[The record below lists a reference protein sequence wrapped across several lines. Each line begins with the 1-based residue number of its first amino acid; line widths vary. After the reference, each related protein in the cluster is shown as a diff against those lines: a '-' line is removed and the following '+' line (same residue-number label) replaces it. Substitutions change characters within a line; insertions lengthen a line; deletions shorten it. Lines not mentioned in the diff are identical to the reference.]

1 MNNIHEYSE
10 IKKEFR
16 DSIYNS
22 LVNGYT
28 EAAKNAAFDISKK
41 KLEIEFKERNLDTS
55 SLDKILNKRIND
67 AFNNVKFNFKIDNI
81 DIGDLIGI
89 DDSALQSKIQK
100 IYSESE
106 NLTAKGAKKL
116 LAAIEVGK
124 GKNINLYDALGVA
137 NNDSSALKKRMK
149 EIRSITRMSADAVD
163 EFLAFVS
170 SASSDVDINIQ
181 SIVNKLTDNV
191 KNSSKIID
199 TIIKNE
205 VDTWSNTV
213 NNSLR
218 GMSLDDKQIAI
229 FAELEDKVS
238 SGVISAE
245 NALRALNAAIGKGI
259 DSGNFKS
266 LNDAMNYLLTGISN
280 FYKQTNGKQISGFWD
295 NFKRSLDASDPSI
308 KEELKSLGL
317 IKEELNDIKLVNDG
331 MVKSGG
337 IIGDNI
343 TLLATKPQNGNI
355 TKRYEDTIKLK
366 EKLDEAAKAGINVS
380 RILDVVYDKETGMML
395 EAQKTAK
402 GGILGSIYG
411 QNDNDFVNTDFLN
424 ATDEQIQKLISDL
437 ITLNK
442 LGLGVDVNTSNIF
455 YDKESGFSFIDL
467 DLNPTKYENEKELLS
482 EFTNGVVDEIKIF
495 YETIGDL
502 SNNDVLDKFSERFSQ
517 LSESMIS
524 GYAKGQHSH
533 STSVDAENLEHDFTD
548 GVEIGVN
555 KDLKKLEASGEKAA
569 NAFKTGYENELSS
582 LESENKNGLLSGKES
597 LEELLKIYQKL
608 GTTNGFQDNL
618 NQISEAILNIVQSE
632 KKLDASEMQKF
643 ATILKGLTFVE
654 GDSPITK
661 TPYNIDEAISTL
673 NKLKA
678 LSNKSDISS
687 SSTTDVVKENID
699 AIERQ
704 TEAQEHLND
713 AKREEPKITETFT
726 QDSGQLSFF
735 DSQAEKINGVSE
747 YIVEEK
753 EAFDKLEPS
762 IQNAISLLDE
772 YANKDLSHANEK
784 GLWSVGEKI
793 EYAIKNIRSDVTVQ
807 DSILQSAESNYLKI
821 KDVIQKRKDT
831 IEEYKK
837 QERDFWNNY
846 ASQTGSRSVEID
858 SKNSNKEILSKAKYK
873 TINPKDALYVANEIA
888 RDLNIDKKKFDV
900 NSVSK
905 MIRTYVTKN
914 TGYNDILES
923 IAIALKDNN
932 DGMYDK
938 VRKYIS
944 SSKIRVSD
952 GVRSEFGDD
961 YNKIAGTI
969 GLKNLSSNSGTE
981 ITHVLSA
988 MNEDLGTTFK
998 SLDNVQDAF
1007 RELYKYLSNP
1017 PSSIDEKLKDIS
1029 SDVDKHIREII
1040 DNLISLN
1047 AIPAH
1052 ENGVGFSPDEI
1063 DSLKNGTYAGKDVI
1077 DTEKKISEQN
1087 DIVAESEKNASSAI
1101 EESTDD
1107 IKQQTTAIE
1116 ENSSSKKE
1124 QISENENLKK
1134 SIEDISKTTDSSI
1147 ESDKKEISAIQEK
1160 KNNLKQL
1167 NDTIDLMISKREEM
1181 ESDQAKYTMM
1191 SNYMSAY
1198 NKATNISNKNMQSDG
1213 TDGFVK
1219 FDFLDMAKKKMHET
1233 GNEQEKLIK
1242 AAVYYGNYLKTL
1254 GKGVAAE
1261 SIIIGE
1267 KDITDTLIDYYNK
1280 MSELSKNEN
1289 GLINESDLI
1298 DKVKSL
1304 IPALTRINSQ
1314 INELSEQSKA
1324 LSSEIKE
1331 LEKEESYLSGKG
1343 KKSKR
1348 KKTDNQMSIDFN
1360 NTDGKNNNN
1369 LLSNLR
1375 EVGKNQ
1381 KNYHE
1386 VSKAKISSENI
1397 LGEVSDMQ
1405 SLGAKITEIN
1415 SLIERKN
1422 QLFKIEELVVQEAVS
1437 SERNYLQLLIV
1448 KLEGIIDLLNKI
1460 SEYDIK
1466 FNIDFKGLNKIIS
1479 DDNNKDKFKDIA
1491 KNITEFVDTL
1501 NTLKLND
1508 NNVLNVISEVL
1519 SKGDEL
1525 SNLAKIINSSKK
1537 DIKKSVKTKEQ
1548 KDNADNT
1555 TEGNK
1560 NAADDANK
1568 LKSEID
1574 GLNSKLQSLSKR
1586 ASEMSKLGRYTSEF
1600 QNRLSAL
1607 ARSADDFRI
1616 NGIDENNISR
1626 ANQYID
1632 ELDTIIKVT
1641 SKLKE
1646 NNVASYNTLEKYQLK
1661 ITQTLAK
1668 NTNAREEFKAGF
1680 RDLYDKIS
1688 EMIKAGNFADEQVN
1702 EVIHSY
1708 NRLNTAMI
1716 QSGKTGDSMWKRLGQ
1731 RLQDANARLFATYF
1745 SWQDLIR
1752 YARTAAT
1759 TVIQLDTALVDLRK
1773 TTTMSTKE
1781 LNEFYYS
1788 SNDIAQRMGVTT
1800 EEIINQAAAF
1810 SRLGYSSK
1818 EAAIQMSELSSQ
1830 FASISP
1836 DMDVSTA
1843 TDGLV
1848 SIMKAFNVEVGD
1860 VERQILD
1867 NINIIGNTA
1876 ATSNGEIVDML
1887 TRSSAAMKEANN
1899 SLEETI
1905 ALETAAVEVTRNA
1918 ETTGTA
1924 FKTLSMRIRGYDE
1937 ETEELSEDLQNI
1949 SGDIADLTKTAS
1961 SPYGISLF
1969 EKDDPNTYKST
1980 YQLLKDISEIWD
1992 ELTDKQQA
2000 GLLEKIAGKRGGQVV
2015 ASVLNNFDAVD
2026 KALNNM
2032 ENASGSADRE
2042 MEVIQDSITFKINEL
2057 KQVWVGVL
2065 QDMIKRDDIGELISS
2080 ISNLSKGLGNAISGV
2095 APILK
2100 LFIDLLG
2107 DISNILSAVI
2117 DIFGKSTPYI
2127 AGFSTIII
2135 KSLPSLKS
2143 FYKRLIYVQDAINGI
2158 SDLEIS
2164 IDESTGLLDKTSLAS
2179 YTDAIKGLNAEQAK
2193 LVLSTTE
2200 LDVAQK
2206 KQVLTKAGL
2215 IASSEAI
2222 RGDLA
2227 QEAILTSALSEA
2239 EKERILT
2246 SLGITTSMTGQE
2258 VATVML
2264 TEAELEEALAAEG
2277 VVGENAKIIV
2287 SNTGVIASNTA
2298 TSVSFGT
2305 LAKSIGSAALSMAKW
2320 LVTTPAGWATTII
2333 GGIVGI
2339 THAISSHNKKAEE
2352 AKKEAREAAEDAKE
2366 LLSTVQ
2372 SNISDTE
2379 SKIQSLNNELSSID
2393 KKLKEIR
2400 SSGKLDLTSK
2410 EQLQNLNT
2418 QKNLLLQQQKIL
2430 ERNLELQIKSEA
2442 KSAKELLKTQYEYK
2456 SYNIST
2462 HGDIDSND
2470 VVAND
2475 YNTAATNLSYDI
2487 RNLYANYLRQLQG
2500 GMSTGNVSD
2509 AIDSQKVEISN
2520 YLSYLMDIMNSFVD
2534 VDGNVISGYE
2544 AEYERIKN
2552 TINNLQVLSDPSS
2565 IVDIIN
2571 DIKSNDFNVAEE
2583 YEKILNDVY
2592 AEGDYDF
2599 SNLNEDFVK
2608 IMAENGIDKDTLE
2621 SIFRLKEAE
2630 YDAMISKIDSKY
2642 NYENMPTHKVGDIKP
2657 RLTSSDPIV
2666 QYTQEEVEAEQDA
2679 SDRIKKINEELKDYA
2694 YNNPVEFGM
2703 ISSYDDDFINLGK
2716 AIDKYIADGLLIDD
2730 AIEEAIK
2737 DILREAKE
2745 YAKNNPIEVEIN
2757 PTKSLSQLKSDW
2769 GSFNDIYNEIVG
2781 GKTVSADSIAGL
2793 EEAFGNLDSYD
2804 DFIKVMTEEPYDTDK
2819 KHKALNEL
2827 ATDYANNSELIQNLT
2842 KANLEYAKSELI
2854 KNGATAESADLYLKS
2869 KLGTEYNA
2877 NLEIQD
2883 LDIRSEESVK
2893 AIQQEYDEIEN
2904 EIKARQIDLNKTVYG
2919 NIDTN
2924 NRQVINWTKDT
2935 LEQYKD
2941 VLQEWDEDAAN
2952 DWDSYVENM
2961 QGSYS
2966 TVMGGSQEIQGV
2978 EIAFSPILQ
2987 TENGAEL
2994 LSSDT
2999 VTNYLNQI
3007 VDAAKDDTGK
3017 IDFNKVLQLDAEGIE
3032 VDGKKI
3038 NGLIADIGDTAYKT
3052 GEAMH
3057 FTGAL
3062 GAMNDAIIKLGASTK
3077 NLSEMTA
3084 EEIAYLISE
3093 GMAAG
3098 QDTTALRLYLAEKIR
3113 ANQITLSTSGDMSN
3127 LLMLVKALG
3136 GASDAL
3142 AKYSEIKAALDSGK
3156 SWSGNTTADLNTLAG
3171 LAKHAQDEIAAA
3183 LGGGQKVNLDF
3194 GGVPPTDGG
3203 GAGSSS
3209 DDSADDFE
3217 ETIDWVEVKIQRLEE
3232 EISRLDKTVG
3242 NTYTN
3247 WINRNTA
3254 LAQQIA
3260 DTTEEIGL
3268 QQLSYE
3274 RYMKEANSIDL
3285 SEEYKSKVRSGAL
3298 DIETI
3303 TDENTK
3309 QKIDEYTE
3317 WYNKA
3322 VACSDAIQDLTINL
3336 GDLAKLKFDNVKKE
3350 YDDFMDT
3357 VSAYADIV
3365 DARISNVE
3373 ERGYFVDKSYYEKLQ
3388 QYEQKNN
3395 QELNKEYA
3403 ALQKKLEEAISSGAI
3418 EEGSEA
3424 WREMHNEILGVEK
3437 AIVDSDTE
3445 LVKLSNTIRQ
3455 LEWDYFDYGLDRMK
3469 RIADEAEFINGLFKE
3484 NNKYTDNGYLTEQGW
3499 GSAGMIGIRYDTYMK
3514 AAVEY
3519 AKEREKIETELAN
3532 DKNNKDLIARYEELV
3547 DAQQD
3552 AIKSAEQEKEAMK
3565 SLVQEGINRHLES
3578 LSELIDKYKEAQQSA
3593 KELYE
3598 YQKDIAKKTDNITRL
3613 EKILSAYSGDTSEE
3627 TRKIVQQTQVEL
3639 DDAREELSE
3648 TEWDHYISETEKIL
3662 DNMYTEYE
3670 EVLNARL
3677 DDIDALMNYMVDES
3691 NIHADQIKESVD
3703 KVAEDVGYQLTS
3715 QFGSILDSD
3724 NADILTTFSGDFK
3737 NYSANVLQILE
3748 AIRKEVAP
3756 ESIIPVLDENYGK
3769 EPTDGATG
3777 KGSGNGS
3784 NGNGYG
3790 NGSGGSSSGSGSG
3803 DSGSSSGGGDGNPE
3817 VGDAVTFVSGKYTAD
3832 SYGGGASGSKRLGEQ
3847 VYITLT
3853 NPGAKRPYHI
3863 GVEPQFSRNSS
3874 LGWVSLDQLS
3884 GYYTGSKN
3892 ISEDQLAWT
3901 QEKGRELIYR
3911 ASDGAMLTPLG
3922 EGDKVFTKQM
3932 SDNLWNVANGMM
3944 PNLKS
3949 TTAIPNISGAIGNTI
3964 NNSNSITVSLP
3975 NVQNYDE
3982 FKSALQKDTKF
3993 EKFVQQVTLGEVLGK
4008 NSLKKNKY

>member
-317 IKEELNDIKLVNDG
+317 IKEELSDIKLVNDG

-533 STSVDAENLEHDFTD
+533 SPSVDAENLEHDFTD

-704 TEAQEHLND
+704 TEVQEHLND

-747 YIVEEK
+747 SIVEEK

-793 EYAIKNIRSDVTVQ
+793 EYAIKNIRSDMTVQ

-1087 DIVAESEKNASSAI
+1087 YIVAESEKNASSAI

-1219 FDFLDMAKKKMHET
+1219 FDFLDMAKKKMQET

-1254 GKGVAAE
+1254 EKGVAAE

-1560 NAADDANK
+1560 NATDDANK

-1646 NNVASYNTLEKYQLK
+1646 NNVSSYNTLEKYQLK

-1788 SNDIAQRMGVTT
+1788 SNDIAQRMGVAT

-1848 SIMKAFNVEVGD
+1848 SIMKAFNIEVGD

-2042 MEVIQDSITFKINEL
+2042 MEVIQDSIAFKINEL

-2065 QDMIKRDDIGELISS
+2065 QDMIKRGDIGELISS

-2107 DISNILSAVI
+2107 DISNILSAVT

-2143 FYKRLIYVQDAINGI
+2143 FYNRLRYVQDAINGI
-2158 SDLEIS
+2158 SNLTIS
-2164 IDESTGLLDKTSLAS
+2164 TNASNGLLDETSLAS
-2179 YTDAIKGLNAEQAK
+2179 YTAAIQGLNAEQAK
-2193 LVLSTTE
+2193 LVLSTAE
-2200 LDVAQK
+2200 LDVNQK
-2206 KQVLTKAGL
+2206 KQVLTHAGL

-2239 EKERILT
+2239 EKERLLT

-2277 VVGENAKIIV
+2277 IVGENAKIIV
-2287 SNTGVIASNTA
+2287 SNTGVVASNTA
-2298 TSVSFGT
+2298 TSVSFET

-2339 THAISSHNKKAEE
+2339 THAISSHNKKVEE
-2352 AKKEAREAAEDAKE
+2352 AKKEAREAAEQA
-2366 LLSTVQ
+2366 V
-2372 SNISDTE
+2372 
-2379 SKIQSLNNELSSID
+2379 SSID
-2393 KKLKEIR
+2393 
-2400 SSGKLDLTSK
+2400 
-2410 EQLQNLNT
+2410 
-2418 QKNLLLQQQKIL
+2418 
-2430 ERNLELQIKSEA
+2430 QIDS
-2442 KSAKELLKTQYEYK
+2442 EYK
-2456 SYNIST
+2456 N
-2462 HGDIDSND
+2462 
-2470 VVAND
+2470 
-2475 YNTAATNLSYDI
+2475 
-2487 RNLYANYLRQLQG
+2487 
-2500 GMSTGNVSD
+2500 
-2509 AIDSQKVEISN
+2509 
-2520 YLSYLMDIMNSFVD
+2520 NS
-2534 VDGNVISGYE
+2534 
-2544 AEYERIKN
+2544 N
-2552 TINNLQVLSDPSS
+2552 TINDL
-2565 IVDIIN
+2565 
-2571 DIKSNDFNVAEE
+2571 K
-2583 YEKILNDVY
+2583 KRY
-2592 AEGDYDF
+2592 AELAQG
-2599 SNLNEDFVK
+2599 VK
-2608 IMAENGIDKDTLE
+2608 
-2621 SIFRLKEAE
+2621 
-2630 YDAMISKIDSKY
+2630 
-2642 NYENMPTHKVGDIKP
+2642 
-2657 RLTSSDPIV
+2657 
-2666 QYTQEEVEAEQDA
+2666 
-2679 SDRIKKINEELKDYA
+2679 
-2694 YNNPVEFGM
+2694 
-2703 ISSYDDDFINLGK
+2703 NLGK
-2716 AIDKYIADGLLIDD
+2716 ANQSQGNLSNDEYKEFLDYSNQLAELFPQLTNSYDENGNALLSLNGSIEKIVTSIETLIEDYQHLSQQEIFDNMDDIWSGFKVDVGDNSDEIKKMEEDYQSFINMYNDFQKARFGLHSDGSDIYSDDDKFFSLSGFNLLTPEGKDAFAALLGDDLSPSDLSIDITNSSYDLSKLTAEQIRVIAENFQKISEQYELQINNLKGTIDNSNNTLSKSIIEGIGSQYSYQSLSSKGQSIVNGLIENFDFSTIDADNWDDAYKQIENMFIIPLQTVLDDPSTAAQFNNIYSKLLTINPDDSLEKNTSILKQYLTQLSNLLGIDDINLLANAFGFDLIKQDNIINAGKERFASSSKTQYNGSYLETTYEYNEGVEEWLETLTESDWDLVLNATLPEESKDWTEKEYKEWLAELQKEAEIKVKTSVDPVKPLSEMKSAFSQFESIYEDIHNSTFVASD
-2730 AIEEAIK
+2730 AIESLNDAFGDLELGDGTKALQEFK
-2737 DILREAKE
+2737 DILTTMPDDIDAQQAALNKLATVYLDNSDLLKNLNEENKEYTIRQLEAIGVTNAREVVEDRLNRTEEDLSKSENVLNILSDITANKQANVADETQRAAYAKRASEIASTDLENATIDEIAQLIAEAKD
-2745 YAKNNPIEVEIN
+2745 ANIDA
-2757 PTKSLSQLKSDW
+2757 T
-2769 GSFNDIYNEIVG
+2769 
-2781 GKTVSADSIAGL
+2781 
-2793 EEAFGNLDSYD
+2793 
-2804 DFIKVMTEEPYDTDK
+2804 
-2819 KHKALNEL
+2819 AL
-2827 ATDYANNSELIQNLT
+2827 
-2842 KANLEYAKSELI
+2842 ANLA
-2854 KNGATAESADLYLKS
+2854 
-2869 KLGTEYNA
+2869 
-2877 NLEIQD
+2877 
-2883 LDIRSEESVK
+2883 
-2893 AIQQEYDEIEN
+2893 
-2904 EIKARQIDLNKTVYG
+2904 
-2919 NIDTN
+2919 
-2924 NRQVINWTKDT
+2924 
-2935 LEQYKD
+2935 
-2941 VLQEWDEDAAN
+2941 
-2952 DWDSYVENM
+2952 
-2961 QGSYS
+2961 
-2966 TVMGGSQEIQGV
+2966 
-2978 EIAFSPILQ
+2978 
-2987 TENGAEL
+2987 
-2994 LSSDT
+2994 
-2999 VTNYLNQI
+2999 
-3007 VDAAKDDTGK
+3007 
-3017 IDFNKVLQLDAEGIE
+3017 
-3032 VDGKKI
+3032 
-3038 NGLIADIGDTAYKT
+3038 
-3052 GEAMH
+3052 
-3057 FTGAL
+3057 
-3062 GAMNDAIIKLGASTK
+3062 
-3077 NLSEMTA
+3077 
-3084 EEIAYLISE
+3084 
-3093 GMAAG
+3093 
-3098 QDTTALRLYLAEKIR
+3098 AEKI
-3113 ANQITLSTSGDMSN
+3113 ASNKSVITTDGDVHN
-3127 LLMLVKALG
+3127 LA
-3136 GASDAL
+3136 AL
-3142 AKYSEIKAALDSGK
+3142 ADQLTGTNTNAALY
-3156 SWSGNTTADLNTLAG
+3156 
-3171 LAKHAQDEIAAA
+3171 AKMMDYISKGWYPAAAA
-3183 LGGGQKVNLDF
+3183 LESQIKQNSIAAQLNAGAKPNTVISYSAPSTKDSSGGGS
-3194 GGVPPTDGG
+3194 G
-3203 GAGSSS
+3203 S
-3209 DDSADDFE
+3209 DDSADEFE

-3274 RYMKEANSIDL
+3274 RYMKEANSVDL
-3285 SEEYKSKVRSGAL
+3285 SEEYKSKVRSGSL

-3303 TDENTK
+3303 TDQDLRDKITK
-3309 QKIDEYTE
+3309 YQE

-3336 GDLAKLKFDNVKKE
+3336 GELAKTKFDNVKKE

-3403 ALQKKLEEAISSGAI
+3403 AIQKKLEEAISSGAI

-3445 LVKLSNTIRQ
+3445 LVELSNTIRQ

-3565 SLVQEGINRHLES
+3565 SLVQEGINRHLEA

-3593 KELYE
+3593 K
-3598 YQKDIAKKTDNITRL
+3598 D
-3613 EKILSAYSGDTSEE
+3613 
-3627 TRKIVQQTQVEL
+3627 
-3639 DDAREELSE
+3639 
-3648 TEWDHYISETEKIL
+3648 
-3662 DNMYTEYE
+3662 
-3670 EVLNARL
+3670 
-3677 DDIDALMNYMVDES
+3677 
-3691 NIHADQIKESVD
+3691 
-3703 KVAEDVGYQLTS
+3703 
-3715 QFGSILDSD
+3715 
-3724 NADILTTFSGDFK
+3724 
-3737 NYSANVLQILE
+3737 
-3748 AIRKEVAP
+3748 
-3756 ESIIPVLDENYGK
+3756 
-3769 EPTDGATG
+3769 
-3777 KGSGNGS
+3777 
-3784 NGNGYG
+3784 
-3790 NGSGGSSSGSGSG
+3790 
-3803 DSGSSSGGGDGNPE
+3803 
-3817 VGDAVTFVSGKYTAD
+3817 
-3832 SYGGGASGSKRLGEQ
+3832 
-3847 VYITLT
+3847 
-3853 NPGAKRPYHI
+3853 
-3863 GVEPQFSRNSS
+3863 
-3874 LGWVSLDQLS
+3874 
-3884 GYYTGSKN
+3884 
-3892 ISEDQLAWT
+3892 
-3901 QEKGRELIYR
+3901 
-3911 ASDGAMLTPLG
+3911 
-3922 EGDKVFTKQM
+3922 
-3932 SDNLWNVANGMM
+3932 
-3944 PNLKS
+3944 
-3949 TTAIPNISGAIGNTI
+3949 
-3964 NNSNSITVSLP
+3964 
-3975 NVQNYDE
+3975 
-3982 FKSALQKDTKF
+3982 
-3993 EKFVQQVTLGEVLGK
+3993 
-4008 NSLKKNKY
+4008 

>member
-524 GYAKGQHSH
+524 GYAKGQHLH
-533 STSVDAENLEHDFTD
+533 SPSVDAENLEHDFTD

-704 TEAQEHLND
+704 TEAQEHLNE

-735 DSQAEKINGVSE
+735 DSKAEKINGVSE
-747 YIVEEK
+747 SVVEEK
-753 EAFDKLEPS
+753 EAFDKLKPS

-1087 DIVAESEKNASSAI
+1087 DIIAESEKNALSAI

-1198 NKATNISNKNMQSDG
+1198 NKTTNISNKNIQSDG

-1219 FDFLDMAKKKMHET
+1219 FDFLDMAKKKMQET

-1254 GKGVAAE
+1254 GEGVAAE

-1314 INELSEQSKA
+1314 INELSKQSKA

-1331 LEKEESYLSGKG
+1331 LEKEESSLNGKG

-1348 KKTDNQMSIDFN
+1348 KKIDNQMSIDFN

-1405 SLGAKITEIN
+1405 SLWGKITEIN

-1422 QLFKIEELVVQEAVS
+1422 QLFKIEQLVVQEAVS

-1466 FNIDFKGLNKIIS
+1466 FNIDFKGLNEIIS

-1818 EAAIQMSELSSQ
+1818 EASIQMSELSSQ

-1905 ALETAAVEVTRNA
+1905 ALETAAVEITRNA

-2042 MEVIQDSITFKINEL
+2042 MEVIQDSIAFKINEL

-2065 QDMIKRDDIGELISS
+2065 QDMIKRGDIGELISS
-2080 ISNLSKGLGNAISGV
+2080 ISNSSKSLGNVISGV

-2107 DISNILSAVI
+2107 DISNILSTVT

-2193 LVLSTTE
+2193 LVLSTAK
-2200 LDVAQK
+2200 LDSSQK
-2206 KQVLTKAGL
+2206 KQVLTQAGL

-2239 EKERILT
+2239 EKERLLT

-2277 VVGENAKIIV
+2277 IVGENAKIIV
-2287 SNTGVIASNTA
+2287 SNTGVVTSNTA
-2298 TSVSFGT
+2298 TSVSFKT
-2305 LAKSIGSAALSMAKW
+2305 LAKSIKSATLSMAKW
-2320 LVTTPAGWATTII
+2320 LVTTPAGWATAII

-2339 THAISSHNKKAEE
+2339 THAVSNHNKKVEEAREKAKEAAEE
-2352 AKKEAREAAEDAKE
+2352 AKNSIKELTDSLENLETTINDVRHRYAELSQGVANLGRANQSQGALSNEEYTEFLEISDKLVDVMPKLSSGYKDQEHAILNLSGSYSQIVKLLDDALDKEKELYELQMREGLGDVITGERNNTFQAAGKKANAQRSFDVLNDFLSDFDNTTIGDIFNKYIVGGLQDELDVLEKEFKKLGLDEEYNSIIISATGGYGEDADINIEEVFHIKDTLYKARDE
-2366 LLSTVQ
+2366 YSKQIKLFEKDIEDSNKVIANNILVSFNSDIQNLGSVGSKIATAILSNADYDNIEDPKGYAIDLIAKLDDVANNPELINAWNNLLSVDTDYALGEADIKIREYIQQIATLLDINVDELISGLGYDDRLDLKNKLVDKYVGKKTETKSYTTSNGEQRYYQ
-2372 SNISDTE
+2372 SNTKGYQTYLDFIE
-2379 SKIQSLNNELSSID
+2379 SLNNPDDAQLILNASID
-2393 KKLKEIR
+2393 KDSINWTTDQWYDFLYELK
-2400 SSGKLDLTSK
+2400 
-2410 EQLQNLNT
+2410 
-2418 QKNLLLQQQKIL
+2418 KNASIKIETEVDPVKPL
-2430 ERNLELQIKSEA
+2430 SEM
-2442 KSAKELLKTQYEYK
+2442 KSAFSQFESIYDDIH
-2456 SYNIST
+2456 NST
-2462 HGDIDSND
+2462 F
-2470 VVAND
+2470 VA
-2475 YNTAATNLSYDI
+2475 
-2487 RNLYANYLRQLQG
+2487 
-2500 GMSTGNVSD
+2500 SD
-2509 AIDSQKVEISN
+2509 AIES
-2520 YLSYLMDIMNSFVD
+2520 
-2534 VDGNVISGYE
+2534 
-2544 AEYERIKN
+2544 
-2552 TINNLQVLSDPSS
+2552 
-2565 IVDIIN
+2565 
-2571 DIKSNDFNVAEE
+2571 
-2583 YEKILNDVY
+2583 LNDAFGDLELGDGTKALQEFKDILTTMPDDIDAQQAALNKLATVY
-2592 AEGDYDF
+2592 LDNSDLLK
-2599 SNLNEDFVK
+2599 NLNE
-2608 IMAENGIDKDTLE
+2608 EN
-2621 SIFRLKEAE
+2621 KE
-2630 YDAMISKIDSKY
+2630 
-2642 NYENMPTHKVGDIKP
+2642 
-2657 RLTSSDPIV
+2657 
-2666 QYTQEEVEAEQDA
+2666 YTIRQ
-2679 SDRIKKINEELKDYA
+2679 L
-2694 YNNPVEFGM
+2694 
-2703 ISSYDDDFINLGK
+2703 
-2716 AIDKYIADGLLIDD
+2716 
-2730 AIEEAIK
+2730 EAIGVTNAREVVEDRLNRTEEDLSK
-2737 DILREAKE
+2737 SENVLNILSGITANKQANVADETQRAAYAKRASEIASTDLENATIDEIAQLIAEAKD
-2745 YAKNNPIEVEIN
+2745 ANIDA
-2757 PTKSLSQLKSDW
+2757 T
-2769 GSFNDIYNEIVG
+2769 
-2781 GKTVSADSIAGL
+2781 
-2793 EEAFGNLDSYD
+2793 
-2804 DFIKVMTEEPYDTDK
+2804 
-2819 KHKALNEL
+2819 AL
-2827 ATDYANNSELIQNLT
+2827 
-2842 KANLEYAKSELI
+2842 ANLA
-2854 KNGATAESADLYLKS
+2854 
-2869 KLGTEYNA
+2869 
-2877 NLEIQD
+2877 
-2883 LDIRSEESVK
+2883 
-2893 AIQQEYDEIEN
+2893 
-2904 EIKARQIDLNKTVYG
+2904 
-2919 NIDTN
+2919 
-2924 NRQVINWTKDT
+2924 
-2935 LEQYKD
+2935 
-2941 VLQEWDEDAAN
+2941 
-2952 DWDSYVENM
+2952 
-2961 QGSYS
+2961 
-2966 TVMGGSQEIQGV
+2966 
-2978 EIAFSPILQ
+2978 
-2987 TENGAEL
+2987 
-2994 LSSDT
+2994 
-2999 VTNYLNQI
+2999 
-3007 VDAAKDDTGK
+3007 
-3017 IDFNKVLQLDAEGIE
+3017 
-3032 VDGKKI
+3032 
-3038 NGLIADIGDTAYKT
+3038 
-3052 GEAMH
+3052 
-3057 FTGAL
+3057 
-3062 GAMNDAIIKLGASTK
+3062 
-3077 NLSEMTA
+3077 
-3084 EEIAYLISE
+3084 
-3093 GMAAG
+3093 
-3098 QDTTALRLYLAEKIR
+3098 AEKI
-3113 ANQITLSTSGDMSN
+3113 ASNKSVITTDGDVHN
-3127 LLMLVKALG
+3127 LA
-3136 GASDAL
+3136 AL
-3142 AKYSEIKAALDSGK
+3142 ADQLTGTNTNAALY
-3156 SWSGNTTADLNTLAG
+3156 
-3171 LAKHAQDEIAAA
+3171 AKMMDYISKGWYPAAAA
-3183 LGGGQKVNLDF
+3183 LESQIKQNSIAAQLNAGAKPNTVISYSAPSTKDSSGGGS
-3194 GGVPPTDGG
+3194 G
-3203 GAGSSS
+3203 S
-3209 DDSADDFE
+3209 DDSADEFE

-3260 DTTEEIGL
+3260 DITEEIGL

-3274 RYMKEANSIDL
+3274 RYMKEANSVDL
-3285 SEEYKSKVRSGAL
+3285 SEEYKSKVRSGSL

-3303 TDENTK
+3303 TDQDLRDKITK
-3309 QKIDEYTE
+3309 YQE

-3336 GDLAKLKFDNVKKE
+3336 SELAKTKFDNVKKE

-3437 AIVDSDTE
+3437 AIIDSDTE
-3445 LVKLSNTIRQ
+3445 LVELSNTIRQ

-3565 SLVQEGINRHLES
+3565 SLVQEGINRHLEA

-3593 KELYE
+3593 KDLYD
-3598 YQKDIAKKTDNITRL
+3598 YQKNIADKADNIANLR
-3613 EKILSAYSGDTSEE
+3613 KILDAYSGDSSEE
-3627 TRKIVQQTQVEL
+3627 TRKIIQETQVKLKEAEDEL
-3639 DDAREELSE
+3639 AE
-3648 TEWDHYISETEKIL
+3648 TEWEHAISETEKIL

-3677 DDIDALMNYMVDES
+3677 DDIDALMNYMVDEA

-3784 NGNGYG
+3784 NGNGSG
-3790 NGSGGSSSGSGSG
+3790 NGSGRSSNGSDSG